1 MKPRTTAQ
9 LSRAALI
16 TTLYMVLTLVP
27 PFNALSFGAV
37 QFRLG
42 EALVLL
48 PFLLDEAV
56 PGVVAGCL
64 VANFFSPFGIV
75 DVVVGTGVTLSAAL
89 LTRSLRRTRR
99 AWLGAMPP
107 ILLNAVVV
115 PLYVSTL
122 TLPAATAGSRPASIG
137 QALVFAW
144 SHLSWSVY
152 IPVAA
157 TILAGEA
164 AVVLLLG
171 LPLLG
176 LVRRYMNPSREAL

>member
-16 TTLYMVLTLVP
+16 AALYMVLTLVP

-42 EALVLL
+42 EALVVL

-64 VANFFSPFGIV
+64 VANFFSPFGLA
-75 DVVVGTGVTLSAAL
+75 DVVIGTGVTLAAAL

-99 AWLGAMPP
+99 AWL
-107 ILLNAVVV
+107 
-115 PLYVSTL
+115 
-122 TLPAATAGSRPASIG
+122 
-137 QALVFAW
+137 
-144 SHLSWSVY
+144 
-152 IPVAA
+152 
-157 TILAGEA
+157 
-164 AVVLLLG
+164 
-171 LPLLG
+171 
-176 LVRRYMNPSREAL
+176 

>member
-16 TTLYMVLTLVP
+16 AALYMVLTLVP

-64 VANFFSPFGIV
+64 VANFFSPFGLA
-75 DVVVGTGVTLSAAL
+75 DVVIGTGVTLAAAL

-99 AWLGAMPP
+99 AWLAAMPP
-107 ILLNAVVV
+107 IVLNAAVV

-122 TLPAATAGSRPASIG
+122 TLPAATADPRATGIG
-137 QALVFAW
+137 QVLEYIW

-157 TILAGEA
+157 TILAGES

-176 LVRRYMNPSREAL
+176 LVRRYVGPSREVP